1 MSSCL
6 TSDQTVSTDSQAL
19 NMKLEPVTN
28 GHQTASKGHNLTSNG
43 HHLAS
48 NGILK
53 LEDPGDLPPA
63 LPPRLRQTSAQIP
76 GHNYANDVMGD
87 HYEMIRDVSE
97 EVSRWPGH
105 VSHVPHVS
113 RCRQRVASPCRD
125 DYKDFSALRHREMIS
140 PCRSG
145 QSRCHDN
152 TMLMSGLTAT
162 CRSRRQCPAQALT
175 HSQNYWLSET

>member
-1 MSSCL
+1 MTMSSCL
-6 TSDQTVSTDSQAL
+6 TSDPTVSSDSQAL
-19 NMKLEPVTN
+19 NMKLEAVTN
-28 GHQTASKGHNLTSNG
+28 GHPMASKGHNG

-53 LEDPGDLPPA
+53 LEEPSDPPPA
-63 LPPRLRQTSAQIP
+63 LPPRMRQTFAQSP
-76 GHNYANDVMGD
+76 GHTYANDGMGD

-105 VSHVPHVS
+105 VPHVPHVS

-152 TMLMSGLTAT
+152 TMLMS
-162 CRSRRQCPAQALT
+162 
-175 HSQNYWLSET
+175 

>member
-6 TSDQTVSTDSQAL
+6 TSDTTDTEAL
-19 NMKLEPVTN
+19 NMKLETVTN
-28 GHQTASKGHNLTSNG
+28 GHQAASKGHNLPSNG

-53 LEDPGDLPPA
+53 LEDPGDVAPA
-63 LPPRLRQTSAQIP
+63 LPPRMRQPQAQNP

-97 EVSRWPGH
+97 EVSRWPRPGPCAPSEH
-105 VSHVPHVS
+105 VGHVPHVS

-125 DYKDFSALRHREMIS
+125 DYKDFSSLRHREMIS
-140 PCRSG
+140 PCR
-145 QSRCHDN
+145 
-152 TMLMSGLTAT
+152 
-162 CRSRRQCPAQALT
+162 
-175 HSQNYWLSET
+175 